1 MKGAIWVC
9 ERDLR
14 KFVRQPFVMMSALV
28 APFLMLVLLGNAFG
42 GSITH
47 VPVAVVRYSQGK
59 YSSAYLDILRT
70 EQSCA
75 LGGRVSCGNTF
86 HLIDAPDLE
95 TAEQMLKQGNVKA
108 IVYIPNTFDGTLSN
122 DGNGIVTIY
131 LDNTDPLSAQAASGG
146 FTNAANQVSA
156 QIQTVTGHQPNFEI
170 DLADFYRGVEY
181 VEFMAP
187 GSIVQSIFVASIIGG
202 GISILFDK
210 QRGVIEGYLTT
221 PLKQYEIVV
230 GVLLAG
236 VVKALF
242 SSLTMLFLAMAIA
255 GVRPMTGVTGFLLML
270 FTIFLTG
277 LGVISMMTA
286 FAVRAPAPEV
296 YQFSAFPINLVL
308 YFTSGAIYP
317 IEGFPEW
324 MRRITVVNPEAYAV
338 HALRLIMYKGANLAA
353 IAGDLAFLAVFTGI
367 MVIIA
372 TLAFKRAL

>member
-1 MKGAIWVC
+1 
-9 ERDLR
+9 
-14 KFVRQPFVMMSALV
+14 
-28 APFLMLVLLGNAFG
+28 MLILLGYAFG

-47 VPVAVVRYSQGK
+47 IPVAVVRYSQGE
-59 YSSAYLDILRT
+59 YSSAYIDILRT

-86 HLIDAPDLE
+86 RLIDAPDLE
-95 TAEQMLKQGNVKA
+95 TAEQMLRGGDVKA
-108 IVYIPNTFDGTLSN
+108 IIYIPTMFDSVLSN
-122 DGNGIVTIY
+122 DANGIVTIY
-131 LDNTDPLSAQAASGG
+131 VDNTDPLSASAASGG
-146 FTNAANQVSA
+146 FANAANQLST
-156 QIQTVTGHQPNFEI
+156 QIRIVTDRQPNLEVDI
-170 DLADFYRGVEY
+170 ADFYRRVEY
-181 VEFMAP
+181 IEFMAP

-236 VVKALF
+236 VVKAMF
-242 SSLTMLFLAMAIA
+242 SSLTMLFLAIVVA
-255 GVRPMTGVTGFLLML
+255 GVRPVTDVAGFLLML

-317 IEGFPEW
+317 VEGFPDW

-338 HALRLIMYKGANLAA
+338 HALRLIMYKGANFSA
-353 IAGDLAFLAVFTGI
+353 IAGDLAFLAVFTAI
-367 MVIIA
+367 MVTIA
-372 TLAFKRAL
+372 TIAFKRAL